1 MLVLSNYYLCSRSQK
16 HHLLSNAALITR
28 RCLSSTTSRV
38 NNPPPSKEAN
48 NDIGDPQ
55 ILDEQT
61 LLTQLSPL
69 KRILCLCP
77 VPLGRGRISW
87 SGGDSLA
94 TTTTSPTRDD
104 TINFDFQTKPYSVQR
119 DMIPNSWPPPSSYDN
134 ASLSTSSSSPQLKVS
149 KYRYGERFAIG
160 VAVSDP
166 YLTHAVPVHLNSSR
180 GRSSS
185 NGGTNN
191 GGFTC
196 EIVPSFKGDMHN
208 LPTTSPIFHTNLPY
222 FRKDF
227 LQHIGH
233 TDIGAIVL
241 ALPMQAETNPFCP
254 MPTKLQLEEE
264 RKSLEVREY
273 LFGLLQNYV
282 SLDINDND
290 DNEEED
296 EDGYQGDDTG
306 ALDEST
312 RKKKKSQDEVP
323 FFGPLNLQGCINRR
337 LSVADVLS
345 KATNSGNWDHL
356 ARDIRS
362 IQQSSMYRRSCPS
375 ISRVSQ
381 YGVGGGSS
389 SSVSKWEYEDDNV
402 VNNVSPEI
410 HAAVALNAMLERHT
424 SDFHNSFF

>member
-1 MLVLSNYYLCSRSQK
+1 MLVLANYLCSRSQK
-16 HHLLSNAALITR
+16 HHLLNNAALITR

-38 NNPPPSKEAN
+38 NNPPPSNSSVDN
-48 NDIGDPQ
+48 NDIGVPQ

-104 TINFDFQTKPYSVQR
+104 TINFDFQTKPYSAQR
-119 DMIPNSWPPPSSYDN
+119 DMIPNSWPPPSYDN
-134 ASLSTSSSSPQLKVS
+134 ASSPQLKVS

-166 YLTHAVPVHLNSSR
+166 YLTHAVPVHLNKR

-196 EIVPSFKGDMHN
+196 EIVPTFKGDMHN
-208 LPTTSPIFHTNLPY
+208 LNTTSPIFHTNLPY

-241 ALPMQAETNPFCP
+241 ALPMQAEVNPFCP

-282 SLDINDND
+282 SLDINDD
-290 DNEEED
+290 DDDTKED
-296 EDGYQGDDTG
+296 EEDGYQGNDNG

-312 RKKKKSQDEVP
+312 KKKKKSQDGVP

-389 SSVSKWEYEDDNV
+389 SSSVNKWEYEDDNV

>member
-1 MLVLSNYYLCSRSQK
+1 MLLIANYLCSRSQK
-16 HHLLSNAALITR
+16 HHLLLNNAALITR
-28 RCLSSTTSRV
+28 RCMSSTTSRV
-38 NNPPPSKEAN
+38 TSPPPPKLSSEAN
-48 NDIGDPQ
+48 DDIGVPQ

-104 TINFDFQTKPYSVQR
+104 TINFDFQSKPYSEQR
-119 DMIPNSWPPPSSYDN
+119 NMIPNSWPPSSYDN
-134 ASLSTSSSSPQLKVS
+134 ASLSTSSPQLKVS

-166 YLTHAVPVHLNSSR
+166 YLTHAVPVHLNSR

-185 NGGTNN
+185 NGGTNT
-191 GGFTC
+191 GGFSC
-196 EIVPSFKGDMHN
+196 EIVPTFKGDMHN
-208 LPTTSPIFHTNLPY
+208 LNTTSPIFHTNLPY

-241 ALPMQAETNPFCP
+241 ALPMQAEVNPFCP

-282 SLDINDND
+282 SLDINDD
-290 DNEEED
+290 DEEEEEEEE
-296 EDGYQGDDTG
+296 EDGYQGDDNG
-306 ALDEST
+306 AHDASSKK
-312 RKKKKSQDEVP
+312 KKKKSQDGVP
-323 FFGPLNLQGCINRR
+323 FFGPLNIQGCINRR

-345 KATNSGNWDHL
+345 KATNSGSWDHL

-362 IQQSSMYRRSCPS
+362 IQQSSTYRRSCPS

-389 SSVSKWEYEDDNV
+389 SSSGNMRM
-402 VNNVSPEI
+402 I
-410 HAAVALNAMLERHT
+410 ML
-424 SDFHNSFF
+424 